1 MHTVISYVIIFFVML
16 TVGTVEIL
24 AKTIVFLLGLPFYFV
39 GVLFAPLTTQLSL
52 PRWIDKV
59 IDWVSSRKLTWT
71 KKAVRAYSRALL

>member
-1 MHTVISYVIIFFVML
+1 MHTVISYVIIFLVMV

-39 GVLFAPLTTQLSL
+39 GVLLAPLTNQLSL
-52 PRWIDKV
+52 PRWIDKLTE
-59 IDWVSSRKLTWT
+59 WVLSRKLVWT